1 LKQEKFFQADRGV
14 IKLSITKL
22 ASQEDDMDKFI
33 VVAGN
38 IGAGKSTLVQLLSDR
53 LGFTPFFEPVNDNP
67 YLSDFYKDMQRW
79 SFHSQLYF
87 LTRRLRIHKQL
98 LAAEGSVVQDRSVYE
113 DAEIFARNLYLQGD
127 ISTRD
132 YAVYQDL
139 YQILISLLPPPN
151 LIVYLRA
158 SVPTL
163 QGRISKRG
171 RDYEA
176 SIPVDYLGRLNNLY
190 EEWIDSFTQCP
201 VLIVPSD
208 SLNLVSSDE
217 NISQVVNAI
226 QEKLS
231 GKTEMRL

>member
-1 LKQEKFFQADRGV
+1 
-14 IKLSITKL
+14 
-22 ASQEDDMDKFI
+22 MDKFI

-113 DAEIFARNLYLQGD
+113 DAEIFAQNLYLQGD

>member
-1 LKQEKFFQADRGV
+1 
-14 IKLSITKL
+14 
-22 ASQEDDMDKFI
+22 MDKFI

-171 RDYEA
+171 KDYEA

>member
-1 LKQEKFFQADRGV
+1 
-14 IKLSITKL
+14 
-22 ASQEDDMDKFI
+22 MDKFI

-53 LGFTPFFEPVNDNP
+53 LGFTPFFEPMNDNP